1 MIDDELGAI
10 QAALEILE
18 PLDGSG
24 RARAVSY
31 LSERLLSRSLT
42 TERPAAP
49 RAAGN
54 RKTRKK
60 RPATSPGT
68 PDGRPDSGPDIAKLV
83 NRLKNLANFSAIEIE
98 VLDQS
103 DLLRRILVALAI
115 YRQQNGDGGGMTSG
129 DIVKFYSQLG
139 IKLGMPNVSTALS
152 GRAKR
157 FVITDGVRTR
167 GAIMR
172 YRLSHHGMKEVSQ
185 YGIEANSVGKP

>member
-1 MIDDELGAI
+1 MADDELGAI

-18 PLDGSG
+18 SLDGSG

-31 LSERLLSRSLT
+31 LSERLLSRSLMI
-42 TERPAAP
+42 ERPPAP
-49 RAAGN
+49 RSASS

-60 RPATSPGT
+60 RPATPPGT
-68 PDGRPDSGPDIAKLV
+68 SDGRVDSGPDIAVLV
-83 NRLKNLANFSAIEIE
+83 NRMKNLANFAAIERE
-98 VLDQS
+98 VLDES

-167 GAIMR
+167 GAIMH

-185 YGIEANSVGKP
+185 YGIEPDSAGQS